1 MHAGTGNELFDLCP
15 ALSAKRAGEIGFAS
29 FAAALLSGADVT
41 VELFLKAGDAQAEVA
56 EHTPGMRTRIKDQR
70 GEKVL
75 GAHVVAPGLLCD
87 RGRARQPLA
96 GLGRLL
102 RRA

>member
-41 VELFLKAGDAQAEVA
+41 VELFLKADDAQAGHA
-56 EHTPGMRTRIKDQR
+56 NQDQGPAR
-70 GEKVL
+70 RE
-75 GAHVVAPGLLCD
+75 GARCS
-87 RGRARQPLA
+87 RRRARPA
-96 GLGRLL
+96 VRSWPRTTASCGPRPTP
-102 RRA
+102 AAHAH